1 MQLGQSGSIRLISGL
16 WDAVAKSLAFV
27 GSIMGLDQGSSLR
40 EPWRPPVP
48 RRGSPGRRPG
58 LIRLSSRRPWRPP
71 VPRRSSARLTGG
83 EVCGPA
89 EDNELARAARFADAE
104 HLELAWVTTQP
115 CGGAHPGGVVPARGA
130 HATSVREPR
139 RRSGSPYRRRG
150 GAWVADDTGR
160 GRGWVR
166 HTGDA
171 PRSRALL
178 NSSAQLPG
186 SPPPP
191 VTLVALI
198 SSSLGRHVQS
208 IP

>member
-27 GSIMGLDQGSSLR
+27 GSIMGLDQGSSPR
-40 EPWRPPVP
+40 EPWRPSVP

-89 EDNELARAARFADAE
+89 EDNELARAARSANAE
-104 HLELAWVTTQP
+104 HLELAWVTTRP

-130 HATSVREPR
+130 HAAGVCDHGGGRVRRTDGAEEPAWPATR
-139 RRSGSPYRRRG
+139 AAAG
-150 GAWVADDTGR
+150 GGFAI
-160 GRGWVR
+160 
-166 HTGDA
+166 
-171 PRSRALL
+171 
-178 NSSAQLPG
+178 
-186 SPPPP
+186 P
-191 VTLVALI
+191 VTHPEVEL
-198 SSSLGRHVQS
+198 S
-208 IP
+208 